1 MYIKISIMKGEN
13 MKLLSISEA
22 SLFLGLSKTT
32 LKRWDKN
39 GYLKPKYRTKGNH
52 TVKFSERNRKY
63 DLSDLK
69 HLIEPEEKKQEKYN
83 VLYSRVSSVGQKQDL
98 IYQKEILKTYSEE
111 KELKNIK
118 EISDLGSGI
127 NFNKKGLKEL
137 IKLILNSEIE
147 TIYLTHKDR
156 LLRFGTELIIS
167 ICEEFDTKI
176 KFLDEKEESFEE
188 KLSKDVIEILTVF
201 SSRLYGKRSHKNKIK
216 LQQNKE
222 NISLK
227 SILI

>member
-1 MYIKISIMKGEN
+1 MKI
-13 MKLLSISEA
+13 LSISEA
-22 SLFLGLSKTT
+22 SLFLGISKTT
-32 LKRWDKN
+32 LRRWDLS

-52 TVKFSERNRKY
+52 RKY
-63 DLSDLK
+63 DISDLK
-69 HLIEPEEKKQEKYN
+69 HLINESDDKKEKYN
-83 VLYSRVSSVGQKQDL
+83 ILYSRVSSVGQKQDL
-98 IYQKEILKTYSEE
+98 IYQKEILKQYSEE
-111 KELKNIK
+111 NNIKNIK

-127 NFNKKGLKEL
+127 NFHKKGLKEL

-167 ICEEFDTKI
+167 ICEEFNTKI

-201 SSRLYGKRSHKNKIK
+201 SSRLYGKRSHKNKNI
-216 LQQNKE
+216 LLNQNSQQLTSNN
-222 NISLK
+222 NINSQRN
-227 SILI
+227 

>member
-1 MYIKISIMKGEN
+1 MKI
-13 MKLLSISEA
+13 LSISEA
-22 SLFLGLSKTT
+22 SLFLGISKTT
-32 LKRWDKN
+32 LRRWDLS

-52 TVKFSERNRKY
+52 RKY
-63 DLSDLK
+63 DISDLK
-69 HLIEPEEKKQEKYN
+69 HLINESDDKKEKYN
-83 VLYSRVSSVGQKQDL
+83 ILYSRVSSVGQKQDL
-98 IYQKEILKTYSEE
+98 IYQKEILKQYSEE
-111 KELKNIK
+111 NNINNIK

-127 NFNKKGLKEL
+127 NFHKKGLKEL

-167 ICEEFDTKI
+167 ICEEFNTKI

-201 SSRLYGKRSHKNKIK
+201 SSRLYGKRSHKNKNI
-216 LQQNKE
+216 LLNSQQISN
-222 NISLK
+222 NIDTQRN
-227 SILI
+227 